1 VTAPEDRVAGG
12 ARLPAIRPAI
22 HDLED
27 SKIVEVW
34 KMGFTTPDVIGLWV
48 GEGDQPTPAFI
59 CEAAARSL
67 SAGETFYTY
76 KRGIPELRQA
86 LAAYYERLHG
96 VTIADERIAITSAG
110 MNAMMLVM
118 ETIVS
123 PGDNVVAVT
132 PVWPNIFATVE
143 IMNGEVRQFALDATP
158 AGWRLDLDRLFA
170 ACDERTRAI
179 YVASPGNPTGWVM
192 PSEQQAALLAFC
204 RSRGIWLVADE
215 VYARLIYD
223 RPVAPS
229 FLEHAAPDDPLF
241 VVNSFSKTWAMT
253 GWRVGWLILPQG
265 LAPVFERLLEYN
277 TSGGQAFLQRG
288 CVAAIEQGEAYVAE
302 TVARYR
308 AARDLVVQRLAA
320 MRRVSITRPDAAF
333 YVMLHVDGM
342 GNALDFAKRLVTE
355 ARVGLAPGSAFG
367 AGGEGFLR
375 LCYASSLPRLSQ
387 AMDRLERVLD

>member
-1 VTAPEDRVAGG
+1 VTAPEDRVAGSG
-12 ARLPAIRPAI
+12 RLPAIRPAI
-22 HDLED
+22 DHLED

-34 KMGFTTPDVIGLWV
+34 KLGFTTPDVIGLWV

-59 CEAAARSL
+59 CEAAAASL
-67 SAGETFYTY
+67 RAGETFYTY

-86 LAAYYERLHG
+86 LAAYYKRLHG
-96 VTIADERIAITSAG
+96 VAIADERIAITSAG

-118 ETIVS
+118 ETIVA
-123 PGDNVVAVT
+123 PDDNVVVVT

-143 IMNGEVRQFALDATP
+143 IMSGEVRQFALDSTP
-158 AGWRLDLDRLFA
+158 TGWRLDLERLLA
-170 ACDERTRAI
+170 ACDQRTRAI

-192 PSEQQAALLAFC
+192 PAEQQAALLAFC

-229 FLEHAAPDDPLF
+229 FIEHAAPDDPLF

-253 GWRVGWLILPQG
+253 GWRVGWLIMPTG
-265 LAPVFERLLEYN
+265 LAPIFDKLLEYN

-288 CVAAIEQGEAYVAE
+288 CVAAIEQGEPYVAE

-320 MRRVSITRPDAAF
+320 MRRVTVTRPEAAF

-387 AMDRLERVLD
+387 AMDRLETMLD